1 MFLLEKITCKSK
13 MLVDRKELIPELRN
27 RALEVLLT
35 LGAGDINELVS
46 PINSMLNS
54 KISVN

>member
-1 MFLLEKITCKSK
+1 